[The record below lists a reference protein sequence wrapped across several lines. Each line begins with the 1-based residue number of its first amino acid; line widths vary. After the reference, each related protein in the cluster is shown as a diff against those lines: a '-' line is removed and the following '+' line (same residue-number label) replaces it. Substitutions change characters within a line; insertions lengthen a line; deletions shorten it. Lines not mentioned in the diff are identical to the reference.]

1 MAGGVE
7 EAVLRFV
14 TEGVPEVNQAQG
26 QITADLRTLKETARQ
41 TSAEAQSAV
50 REAAALRGA
59 LTKLA
64 SLARAAE
71 GLARSAGVDDLS
83 TAGRTIGVVSSGLS
97 GAAQGARVGAAFGP
111 VGVAVGAVVGT
122 GAGVVEYLGEL
133 HKKLD
138 AKIDAANEKTLRKI
152 AERDRPSIESELRDA
167 AAARQV
173 DALFHPA
180 RGAE

>member
-1 MAGGVE
+1 MPGGVE

-14 TEGVPEVNQAQG
+14 TEGVPEVNQTTG
-26 QITADLRTLKETARQ
+26 QITADLKTLKETARV
-41 TSAEAQSAV
+41 TSAEAQASV
-50 REAAALRGA
+50 RAAAELRGA

-83 TAGRTIGVVSSGLS
+83 ATGRTIGVVSSGLS
-97 GAAQGARVGAAFGP
+97 GAAQGARLGSSFGP
-111 VGVAVGAVVGT
+111 VGTAAGAVVGT
-122 GAGVVEYLGEL
+122 GVGVVEYLGEL
-133 HKKLD
+133 GKKLD
-138 AKIDAANEKTLRKI
+138 AKVDAANEKILKKI
-152 AERDRPSIESELRDA
+152 AERDRSTIESDLRDA
-167 AAARQV
+167 AQARAV